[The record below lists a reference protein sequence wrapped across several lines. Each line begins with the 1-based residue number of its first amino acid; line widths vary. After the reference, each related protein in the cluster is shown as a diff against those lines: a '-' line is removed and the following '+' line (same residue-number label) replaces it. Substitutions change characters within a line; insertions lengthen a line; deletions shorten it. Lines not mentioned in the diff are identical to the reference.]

1 MRFVSLLQ
9 QCFPI
14 LLIPIQLLLKLIVVV
29 MVFNATY
36 IVAVGFI
43 GGNRRKPH
51 TCRKSLTN
59 FLSHNVVS
67 SQYTSLL
74 EGFKLKMLVV
84 IGTNCIGSSLAE
96 CNRQYCNDYKHAK
109 WLFFFRLAIIHK
121 AVWNKLICFYLSFS
135 KLMWTGIVSFCCPM
149 LRTDW
154 WTYKVNMTCIWLTF
168 TNN

>member
-1 MRFVSLLQ
+1 
-9 QCFPI
+9 
-14 LLIPIQLLLKLIVVV
+14 
-29 MVFNATY
+29 MVFNVTFNN
-36 IVAVGFI
+36 ISVISWRSVLLEETEE
-43 GGNRRKPH
+43 NH
-51 TCRKSLTN
+51 TPVVSHWQT
-59 FLSHNVVS
+59 LSHNVVS

-96 CNRQYCNDYKHAK
+96 CNSQYCNDYKHAK

-149 LRTDW
+149 VRTDW

>member
-1 MRFVSLLQ
+1 MSCLLYMSINLFDTPVVSHWQ
-9 QCFPI
+9 
-14 LLIPIQLLLKLIVVV
+14 
-29 MVFNATY
+29 T
-36 IVAVGFI
+36 
-43 GGNRRKPH
+43 
-51 TCRKSLTN
+51 
-59 FLSHNVVS
+59 LSHNVVS

-96 CNRQYCNDYKHAK
+96 CNSQYCNDYKHAK

-168 TNN
+168 TNNLVVEPTIINDQIIVDISILVWIG